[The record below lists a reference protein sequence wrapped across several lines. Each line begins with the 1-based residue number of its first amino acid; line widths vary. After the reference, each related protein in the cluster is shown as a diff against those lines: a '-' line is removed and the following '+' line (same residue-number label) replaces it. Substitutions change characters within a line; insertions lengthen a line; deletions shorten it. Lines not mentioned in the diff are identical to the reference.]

1 MKKFVAL
8 IAVLALCLSCVAG
21 LAESD
26 LASAKAY
33 LYQLYKNASRTDLKV
48 TTIDY
53 DVLNKVLIGGVEY
66 TVEWASDTASV
77 KVIEKEDA
85 TTIDVPA
92 IGAAEVIYTLTA
104 TVKDAEGNAQS
115 VSFKRMI
122 PAGATT
128 GVLYADAPVV
138 GTAYK
143 FALNQA
149 NLGSTLYLT
158 GEMSGNYLATTTNIL
173 EAADVYVEETEGGYY
188 VYFNAG
194 DAKKYVNITTYA
206 KADGSL
212 KNTQKIEDAPSV
224 PYTWDADRHT
234 FIADLGEVGQF
245 YMGTYSTYNTIS
257 TSNVSYISD
266 ISKIGVSQ
274 FPAGLYDV
282 QLPNE

>member
-33 LYQLYKNASRTDLKV
+33 LYQLYKNASRTDIKV

-104 TVKDAEGNAQS
+104 TVKDQ
-115 VSFKRMI
+115 
-122 PAGATT
+122 
-128 GVLYADAPVV
+128 
-138 GTAYK
+138 YK
-143 FALNQA
+143 N
-149 NLGSTLYLT
+149 
-158 GEMSGNYLATTTNIL
+158 
-173 EAADVYVEETEGGYY
+173 
-188 VYFNAG
+188 
-194 DAKKYVNITTYA
+194 
-206 KADGSL
+206 
-212 KNTQKIEDAPSV
+212 
-224 PYTWDADRHT
+224 
-234 FIADLGEVGQF
+234 
-245 YMGTYSTYNTIS
+245 
-257 TSNVSYISD
+257 
-266 ISKIGVSQ
+266 
-274 FPAGLYDV
+274 
-282 QLPNE
+282 